1 MTHGLCGKDDPQAP
15 SMVRKLPSSLLACKK
30 RFPIPFSATIVV
42 HKDVYPKYWG
52 TTYSYTHFYQY
63 THKFYFEYTHN
74 ILLDIHTILLDI
86 HTVLLDIH
94 TILLRIYTQFLLQ
107 LRLYLGQ
114 GNRCLLL
121 GVSLRIQRYYNC
133 ILFFLLQL
141 VLLLEQRLANLKA
154 FPDLPLLLVT
164 VL

>member
-74 ILLDIHTILLDI
+74 ILLDIHTILL
-86 HTVLLDIH
+86 
-94 TILLRIYTQFLLQ
+94 RIYTQFLLQ